1 MSAWLVIIGLATVT
15 WLPRYLGLRL
25 SGRDVSPFWLRFF
38 GFVPIAVFPA
48 LITPALAG
56 DSGEGGARLIAAL
69 LAALA
74 SWRLGRLWVS
84 IVVGM
89 AAFWLLRLVF

>member
-1 MSAWLVIIGLATVT
+1 MAIVT
-15 WLPRYLGLRL
+15 YVPRLLGLRL

-38 GFVPIAVFPA
+38 AFVPIAVFPA
-48 LITPALAG
+48 LIAPALAG
-56 DSGEGGARLIAAL
+56 DSGEGGVRLAAAL

-74 SWRLGRLWVS
+74 SWRLQRLWVS

-89 AAFWLLRLVF
+89 GAFWLLRLVF